1 MAPTMS
7 ANSNQHM
14 LLTAV
19 QKLADTVND
28 TGITPNEFSKKLLE
42 LMELTAKIQQF
53 EEVAQLASQEA
64 SSDEAQKWQEIS
76 LMTLKHCC
84 GHLLEQRQKT
94 LAELQKIA
102 QNGGSLFK
110 EPVHNAA
117 PQESAVKPP
126 PGLESVGAP
135 PGLAAPPGIGAPPG
149 LSAPPGLGHRASK
162 EEFPPL
168 GTKKAPVAK
177 KADHSNAPW
186 NKKKSSP
193 QASPQPSPVVP
204 EKQPAFSAPCVMN
217 LDAYDS
223 D

>member
-28 TGITPNEFSKKLLE
+28 TGIAPNEFSKKLLE

-110 EPVHNAA
+110 EP
-117 PQESAVKPP
+117 QESAVKPP

-149 LSAPPGLGHRASK
+149 LSAPPGLASK

-168 GTKKAPVAK
+168 NKKAPVAK

>member
-110 EPVHNAA
+110 EP
-117 PQESAVKPP
+117 QESAVKPP

-149 LSAPPGLGHRASK
+149 LSAPPGLASK

-168 GTKKAPVAK
+168 NKKAPVAK